1 MVVILI
7 MSFVRQEII
16 NNCLFLERMCKRPF
30 FFIFLFGLLFTL
42 YFFVFSTV
50 THLDSTCSVFLII
63 LVDPNYLSL
72 DHYQCI
78 SKTVESDVLHENALN
93 ESSSFISSNNEYY
106 LLYRREF
113 ESTE

>member
-16 NNCLFLERMCKRPF
+16 NNCLFLERMCKRLL

-63 LVDPNYLSL
+63 LVEPSSLSL

-78 SKTVESDVLHENALN
+78 SKTVESDVLHEIALS
-93 ESSSFISSNNEYY
+93 ESYNSISSNN
-106 LLYRREF
+106 R
-113 ESTE
+113 

>member
-50 THLDSTCSVFLII
+50 THLDSTCSVFLLI
-63 LVDPNYLSL
+63 LVEPSSLSP

-78 SKTVESDVLHENALN
+78 SKTVESDVLHEIALS
-93 ESSSFISSNNEYY
+93 ESYNSISSNN
-106 LLYRREF
+106 R
-113 ESTE
+113 

>member
-16 NNCLFLERMCKRPF
+16 NNCLFLERMCKRLF

-63 LVDPNYLSL
+63 LVEPSSLSL

-78 SKTVESDVLHENALN
+78 SKTVESDLLHEIALS
-93 ESSSFISSNNEYY
+93 ESYNSISSNN
-106 LLYRREF
+106 R
-113 ESTE
+113 

>member
-63 LVDPNYLSL
+63 LVEPSSLSL
-72 DHYQCI
+72 DYYQCI
-78 SKTVESDVLHENALN
+78 SKTVESDVLHEIALS
-93 ESSSFISSNNEYY
+93 ESYNSISSNN
-106 LLYRREF
+106 R
-113 ESTE
+113 

>member
-30 FFIFLFGLLFTL
+30 LFIFLFGLLFTL
-42 YFFVFSTV
+42 YFFVFSTI

-63 LVDPNYLSL
+63 LVEPSSLSL

-78 SKTVESDVLHENALN
+78 SKTVESDVLHEIALS
-93 ESSSFISSNNEYY
+93 ESYNSISSNN
-106 LLYRREF
+106 R
-113 ESTE
+113 